1 MSDTVNCAAERLN
14 DYLEHEAYPMDPKEF
29 EALEHHL
36 QHCPDCQ
43 TYLEDLR
50 LLKGELAAMPL
61 KALPDQ
67 FEEELHARLVEAAQ
81 DMSASKSSKVLKF
94 TKSTAFKVISGMA
107 AVLVIGVV
115 AIQIGGGSIL
125 DTFQNTKSDMSSAE
139 PGMAAAPQAP
149 SFTRD
154 NSMIMG
160 EQESLKDGSFGG
172 VAPAESPAGGTVGSP
187 SVFDP
192 SLFGKMIIR
201 NGAMDLEVED
211 FDVAY
216 SRIEEI
222 VQSLEGYIE
231 SADTYTT
238 PVYDSS
244 GRIGDLQGGNVS
256 LRIPSARFDT
266 GMQQLK
272 TLGTVT
278 RSNISSY
285 DVTEQYIDTQSR
297 IKNLEAREQRLRE
310 LLGRAENIKDIIEID
325 QQLVNVRTEIDS
337 LTGIL
342 KNYDKSLQM
351 SSIQVSIREKSLSES
366 SISPL
371 NGNLFDR
378 LRANLIRSINALVQM
393 SQALLIGLVAMLP
406 FLAVLGLA
414 TYVVI
419 RLIRRWLRQRRQS
432 RL

>member
-1 MSDTVNCAAERLN
+1 MRDTVNCAVERLN
-14 DYLEHEAYPMDPKEF
+14 DYLEQEAYPMDPKEF

-36 QHCPDCQ
+36 QQCPDCQ

-81 DMSASKSSKVLKF
+81 DMSASKSSKVLKI

-107 AVLVIGVV
+107 AVLVIGIV

-125 DTFQNTKSDMSSAE
+125 DTFQSTKSEMSSAE

-154 NSMIMG
+154 NSLVMG

-172 VAPAESPAGGTVGSP
+172 AAPAESPGGGTVGAP

-211 FDVAY
+211 FDVTY